1 MNFIKSNNYM
11 MKKVFI
17 LLLFLFSG
25 FSALDAQTCEEGMV
39 FEIDR
44 IKQETETALINAT
57 TMNISLE
64 TGESLL
70 VFYVDGQMIKISVE
84 KQESYLSAELFFRDG
99 FIRHISEDIQEEGE
113 MLRNYYYFTDDRLI
127 CYRNEKAGDYKDNE
141 LYSIAEKKWLERVE
155 KYLQAIQ

>member
-1 MNFIKSNNYM
+1 MNKITS
-11 MKKVFI
+11 V
-17 LLLFLFSG
+17 LFFFFMAL
-25 FSALDAQTCEEGMV
+25 SAFLPAQTCEEGMV

-57 TMNISLE
+57 TMNVSLE

-70 VFYVDGQMIKISVE
+70 VFYVDGHMIKISVE

-99 FIRHISEDIQEEGE
+99 FIRHISEDVQEEGE
-113 MLRNYYYFTDDRLI
+113 MLRNYYYFMDDRLI